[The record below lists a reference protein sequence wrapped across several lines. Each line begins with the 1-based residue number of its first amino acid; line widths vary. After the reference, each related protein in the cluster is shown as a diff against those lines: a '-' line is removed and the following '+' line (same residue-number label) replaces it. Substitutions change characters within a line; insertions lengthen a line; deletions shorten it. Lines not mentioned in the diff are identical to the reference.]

1 LVIDVAAIKLRYEA
15 LSPMLD
21 ERGRRRFAAAEA
33 LAAGWGGIAAV
44 CEATGIARST
54 IDYGLRELRGQA
66 PDSALGGIRRK
77 GAGRKPLTETDP
89 TLLSDLEDLVDPATR
104 GDPMSPLKWTS
115 KSLRNLASA
124 LCAMGHRVGYDV
136 VGTLLKRLGYSL
148 QANRKTI
155 EGAGHVDRDAQFQ
168 HIAETVKAAIAA
180 DQPAISVDTKKKEL
194 VGDFKNGGRE
204 YRPAGSPGYV
214 RVHDFV
220 DPKLGRAAPY
230 GIYDIADDKGWV
242 SVGIDHDT
250 AAFAVNAIRSWWMT
264 MGRDRYPRPYLDG
277 HRRWRGKQ
285 RRARPPLED
294 RTAKA
299 CRRTGPDH
307 RRPALAARHQ
317 QMEQDRTEP
326 LLVHLAQLEGATARR
341 LSHHCRTD
349 RRDHLDRWPHR
360 SLRTGRKP
368 LSHRDQNLRRRNG
381 RDQYRPP
388 HLSRRMEL
396 YNQPKTAKNGAV
408 LSTLP

>member
-1 LVIDVAAIKLRYEA
+1 MIDIAAIKLRYEA
-15 LSPMLD
+15 VRPVLD

-44 CEATGIARST
+44 SAATGIARST
-54 IDYGLRELRGQA
+54 IGYGLRELRGQA

-89 TLLSDLEDLVDPATR
+89 TLLSDLESLVDPATR

-115 KSLRNLASA
+115 KSLRNLAGA
-124 LCAMGHRVGYDV
+124 LCAMGHQIGHDV
-136 VGTLLKRLGYSL
+136 VGTLLKKLGYSL

-155 EGAGHVDRDAQFQ
+155 EGSGHVDRDAQFQ

-204 YRPAGSPGYV
+204 YRPAGAPEPV

-220 DPKLGRAAPY
+220 IPELGRAAPY

-264 MGRDRYPRPYLDG
+264 MGRDRYPHAQTLTITADG
-277 HRRWRGKQ
+277 GGSNGSRVRLWKVELQKLADELGLTIVVLHLPPGTSKWNKIEHRLFSFISRNWRGRPLIDYRTIVELIAATTSTAGLTVRCQLDENLYPAGVKISDAEMAALNIQ
-285 RRARPPLED
+285 RNDFHGEWNYSIKPRP
-294 RTAKA
+294 
-299 CRRTGPDH
+299 
-307 RRPALAARHQ
+307 
-317 QMEQDRTEP
+317 
-326 LLVHLAQLEGATARR
+326 
-341 LSHHCRTD
+341 
-349 RRDHLDRWPHR
+349 
-360 SLRTGRKP
+360 
-368 LSHRDQNLRRRNG
+368 QN
-381 RDQYRPP
+381 
-388 HLSRRMEL
+388 
-396 YNQPKTAKNGAV
+396 
-408 LSTLP
+408 

>member
-1 LVIDVAAIKLRYEA
+1 VLVIDVAAIKLRYEA

-54 IDYGLRELRGQA
+54 IGYGLRELRCQA

-155 EGAGHVDRDAQFQ
+155 EGSGHVDRDAQFQ

-204 YRPAGSPGYV
+204 YRPAGSPEHV

-264 MGRDRYPRPYLDG
+264 MGRDRYPHAHTLTITADG
-277 HRRWRGKQ
+277 GGSNGSRVRLWKIELQKLADELALTIVVLHLPPGTSKWNKIEHRLFSFISRNWRGRPLVDYRIIVELIAATTSTAGLTVRCELDENLYPTGIKISDAEMAAINIARHTFHGEWNYTISQ
-285 RRARPPLED
+285 RPPQ
-294 RTAKA
+294 T
-299 CRRTGPDH
+299 
-307 RRPALAARHQ
+307 
-317 QMEQDRTEP
+317 
-326 LLVHLAQLEGATARR
+326 
-341 LSHHCRTD
+341 
-349 RRDHLDRWPHR
+349 
-360 SLRTGRKP
+360 
-368 LSHRDQNLRRRNG
+368 
-381 RDQYRPP
+381 
-388 HLSRRMEL
+388 
-396 YNQPKTAKNGAV
+396 
-408 LSTLP
+408 